1 MTSHLIG
8 KTAALFCAITLSLSV
23 PATAQDDVDDPDD
36 VIVVEGQRQVT
47 VGDMREQAMSIT
59 PRAGSVSEPLARLRR
74 EICAGVFGLAPDSA
88 RLVIDRIYYNAER
101 VGLSVSPDEGCVANV
116 VVAVVPD
123 VHAEFETLR
132 NDRNKLIE
140 GLDYWERKAVSQQ
153 DAPVLAWNAV
163 RTLAYAGGQ
172 NGGRGSPVN
181 ETTIMG
187 RTNTATQ
194 KEIVVSVVM
203 VNASALADVDGV
215 TLADYATMRAL
226 AKTRPPIEDISA
238 PTVLALFSAGAAAPD
253 RMTIFDRAYLRSLYA
268 GPGNRMARQ
277 AMDRL
282 GSNMKHVMKEGVD

>member
-1 MTSHLIG
+1 MTSHLVSRSC
-8 KTAALFCAITLSLSV
+8 ALACAIALCFSV
-23 PATAQDDVDDPDD
+23 PAIAQDDVDDPDD
-36 VIVVEGQRQVT
+36 VIVVEGTREVT
-47 VGDMREQAMSIT
+47 VRDMREQALSIT
-59 PRAGSVSEPLARLRR
+59 PRAGSAGEPLARLRR
-74 EICAGVFGLAPDSA
+74 EICAGVFGLSPDSA

-101 VGLSVSPDEGCVANV
+101 LGLSVSPDEGCVANV

-172 NGGRGSPVN
+172 NGGRGAPIN